1 LRTKL
6 IIILDNFSIPVK
18 IRIFALM
25 FRAYKYRLYPT
36 NSQKELI
43 HKHCGSVRFLYNL
56 ALETKTTA
64 YLGNKV
70 NLSRY
75 DLQKQLV
82 DLKKEL
88 PWLKETNSQSL
99 QSALINLDEA
109 YNKFFK
115 GAGFPKFKKKTN
127 GGSFAVPQNV
137 IVENDLLIIPK
148 FKEGIK
154 MSLHRPTKGIIKSA
168 TISVTPTGKYF
179 VSILCDTKEELPT
192 KAPIKEST
200 TIGVDLGIKD
210 FCITSEGEVF
220 ENPKYLRKAQSKLKY
235 VQRKYSKYK
244 GKRTKKKLAKLHEDV
259 VNKRK
264 DFLHK
269 VSTKLISENQ
279 TIAIETLAVKNM
291 GKNHNLAQAI
301 SDVSWSTFVTMLEY
315 KADWYGKNI
324 LRIGQFA
331 PSSKTCSNCG
341 AINKE
346 LQLKDR
352 EWTCSNCS
360 SVLDRDVNA
369 AINIKSFALKN
380 NLSGEH
386 TLKNQDELLTLVKVL
401 TPEAQPI
408 GYAVGG

>member
-1 LRTKL
+1 
-6 IIILDNFSIPVK
+6 
-18 IRIFALM
+18 
-25 FRAYKYRLYPT
+25 
-36 NSQKELI
+36 
-43 HKHCGSVRFLYNL
+43 LYNL

-64 YLGNKV
+64 YIGNKV

-75 DLQKQLV
+75 DLQAQLV

-88 PWLKETNSQSL
+88 PWLKEVNSQSL

-109 YNKFFK
+109 YKKFFK
-115 GAGFPKFKKKTN
+115 GSGFPKFKKKSN

-137 IVENDLLIIPK
+137 IIENDLLIIPK

-154 MSLHRPTKGIIKSA
+154 IVLHRPLKGTIKNA
-168 TISVTPTGKYF
+168 TISVTPTDKYF

-200 TIGVDLGIKD
+200 TIGIDLGIKD
-210 FCITSEGEVF
+210 FAITSDGEVF
-220 ENPKYLRKAQSKLKY
+220 ENPKYLRKVQSKLKY

-244 GKRTKKKLAKLHEDV
+244 GKRTKKKLAKLHESV

-269 VSTKLISENQ
+269 VSTKLIRENQ

-291 GKNHNLAQAI
+291 VKNHNLAQAI
-301 SDVSWSTFVTMLEY
+301 NDASWSTFVTMLGY
-315 KADWYGKNI
+315 KAEWYGKNI

-341 AINKE
+341 SINKE
-346 LQLKDR
+346 LTLKDR
-352 EWTCSNCS
+352 EWTCSNCNS
-360 SVLDRDVNA
+360 LLERDRNA
-369 AINIKSFALKN
+369 SINIKNFALKN
-380 NLSGEH
+380 HLSAEH
-386 TLKNQDELLTLVKVL
+386 RLKNRNELSTMVEVM
-401 TPEAQPI
+401 TSEAQPI
-408 GYAVGG
+408 ASGVGG